1 MRRRALGRDHLD
13 QRGVNAISFQ
23 RRINALKAADQ
34 GAVLKP
40 SPLSPSNR
48 ATKENGFDQNSG
60 VAHQIVSKW

>member
-13 QRGVNAISFQ
+13 QRRRNAISFQ
-23 RRINALKAADQ
+23 RRNNALKAVDQ

-48 ATKENGFDQNSG
+48 ATKENGFHQHSG
-60 VAHQIVSKW
+60 AAHRGVSKW